1 MLNNVQYDRGI
12 FTATDETG
20 RQVTIDESISFIFQ
34 VEVKKGPR
42 VRYTAL
48 NYKAADVLE
57 QIENYFTGEIYSK
70 KVLESIV
77 VRYGWMDKNLNKLT
91 FLPLLDLVK
100 MVNGKEATLTDKRK
114 LNAVLKQLCISKKRV
129 TVI

>member
-1 MLNNVQYDRGI
+1 MLYNVQYDRGI

-34 VEVKKGPR
+34 VEVKKGTG

-48 NYKAADVLE
+48 SYKTADILE
-57 QIENYFTGEIYSK
+57 QVENYLTGELYSK
-70 KVLESIV
+70 RILQSIV

-100 MVNGKEATLTDKRK
+100 MLNDKKATSTDKRK
-114 LNAVLKQLCISKKRV
+114 MNAVLKQLCLSKKRV